1 MLRKLNSIVTLTVL
15 LCTAAI
21 AQTPMNLDSLL
32 QLLPKTKNDS
42 AKVLLY
48 INIGQQYEGAEPNT
62 AKQYYRMA
70 GTLAKK
76 INFPL
81 GVIKYITNYTYLLN
95 ANGLYDS
102 GLVLNLQSVELAKQI
117 HDSMYIAKTLFN
129 VGTSYK
135 LMDDYENA
143 VHYYEEGKKVFA
155 LIGVTGNEAQ
165 SNDILQGLYQ
175 QMHQFNKGIEYGEK
189 AVAKSRIDNDSS
201 WLCSSLN
208 NLGLNYLGAK
218 RYKKAQEVFEEGL
231 AIAIKTGNKTMQ
243 AALYLNL
250 ADVRF
255 EQGDMGELSKYY
267 YKVLELSAGLEQYE
281 NTVIALK
288 GLSFEYQYRR
298 DYVTAKKLADSAM
311 QIAKKYGYRVQQ
323 GKLYSHLSNLAYSMQ
338 DMKLAEQYAKMSGMI
353 QDSILNEAV
362 EKSVQDAETKYAT
375 RQKEEHIKRLED
387 EKRLQ
392 QLAIRQKNLLNIIL
406 VVTAVA
412 LVALALLIYRTYRNR
427 QRLQLQRIQE
437 LEKEKQLTA
446 TEAVL
451 KGEEKERLRLAKDLH
466 DGLGGMLSGI
476 KYSLSTMKGNL
487 YMSADNAL
495 AFERSIDM
503 LDSSIQEMRRIAHN
517 MMPEALVKFGLE
529 VALKDLC
536 HDINASGAIRV
547 DAAFLGMQVA
557 VIDHTTS
564 ITIYRIVQELLNN
577 SIKHAA
583 ARHAIVQLTKQ
594 HGQLTITVEDDGKGF
609 DTAILRQTRGA
620 GWSNIL
626 NRVEFLKGKLDVNAQ
641 PGKGTSVLIELNV

>member
-1 MLRKLNSIVTLTVL
+1 MLHKLTSIIILTAM
-15 LCTAAI
+15 LCTVGI
-21 AQTPMNLDSLL
+21 TQTPMNRDSLL
-32 QLLPKTKNDS
+32 QLLPKAKEDS
-42 AKVLLY
+42 AKALLY
-48 INIGQQYEGAEPNT
+48 INIGQQYEGAEPNV

-70 GTLAKK
+70 GELSRK

-102 GLVLNLQSVELAKQI
+102 GLALNLQSVELAKQL

-143 VHYYEEGKKVFA
+143 AHYYEEGKKMFA
-155 LIGVTGNEAQ
+155 LVGVTGNEAQ

-175 QMHQFNKGIEYGEK
+175 QMHQFKKGIEYGEK
-189 AVAKSRIDNDSS
+189 AVAKSRADKDSS
-201 WLCSSLN
+201 WLCSSLS
-208 NLGLNYLGAK
+208 NLGLNYIGAK
-218 RYKKAQEVFEEGL
+218 QYKKAQRVFEEAL
-231 AIAIKTGNKTMQ
+231 EIAIRTGNKIMQ
-243 AALYLNL
+243 TPLYLNV

-255 EQGDMGELSKYY
+255 EQGDMGDLSKYY
-267 YKVLELSAGLEQYE
+267 YKVLALSAELEQHE
-281 NTVIALK
+281 STVIALK
-288 GLSFEYQYRR
+288 GLSFEYQYHRQY
-298 DYVTAKKLADSAM
+298 DMAKKLADSALQM
-311 QIAKKYGYRVQQ
+311 AKKYGFRVEQ
-323 GKLYSHLSNLAYSMQ
+323 GKIYSHLSNLAYSMQ
-338 DMKLAEQYAKMSGMI
+338 DMKLGEQYARMSGMI

-362 EKSVQDAETKYAT
+362 EKGVQDAETKYAT

-392 QLAIRQKNLLNIIL
+392 QLDIRQKNLLNIIL
-406 VVTAVA
+406 VVTAIA
-412 LVALALLIYRTYRNR
+412 LVTLALLIYRTYRNR
-427 QRLQLQRIQE
+427 QRLQLQRIHE

-451 KGEEKERLRLAKDLH
+451 KGEEKERSRLAKDLH

-476 KYSLSTMKGNL
+476 KYSLNTMKGNL
-487 YMSADNAL
+487 YMTADNAQ

-529 VALKDLC
+529 AALKDLC
-536 HDINASGAIRV
+536 YDINASGAIMV
-547 DAAFLGMQVA
+547 DGEFLGMQGA
-557 VIDHTTS
+557 VIDQTTS

-583 ARHAIVQLTKQ
+583 ATHAIVQLTKQ
-594 HGQLTITVEDDGKGF
+594 DGQLTVTVEDDGKGF
-609 DTAILRQTRGA
+609 DTSILQKTRGA
-620 GWSNIL
+620 GWSNII

-641 PGKGTSVLIELNV
+641 QGKGTSVLIELNV

>member
-1 MLRKLNSIVTLTVL
+1 
-15 LCTAAI
+15 
-21 AQTPMNLDSLL
+21 MNRDSLL
-32 QLLPKTKNDS
+32 QLLPKAKDDS

-48 INIGQQYEGAEPNT
+48 INIGQQYEGAEPNVSR
-62 AKQYYRMA
+62 QYYRMA
-70 GTLAKK
+70 GVLAKK

-95 ANGLYDS
+95 ASGLYDS
-102 GLVLNLQSVELAKQI
+102 SLALNLQSVALARQI

-143 VHYYEEGKKVFA
+143 VQYYEEGKKIFN
-155 LIGVTGNEAQ
+155 LMGFTGNDAQ

-218 RYKKAQEVFEEGL
+218 QYKKAQKVFEEGL
-231 AIAIKTGNKTMQ
+231 EIAIRTDNKTMQ
-243 AALYLNL
+243 TALYLNV

-255 EQGDMGELSKYY
+255 EQGDMGNLDKYY
-267 YKVLELSAGLEQYE
+267 YKVLTLSKELEQYE
-281 NTVIALK
+281 NMVIALK
-288 GLSFEYQYRR
+288 GLSFEYQYHRQ
-298 DYVTAKKLADSAM
+298 YAMAKKLADSAL
-311 QIAKKYGYRVQQ
+311 QLARQYGYRMQQ

-338 DMKLAEQYAKMSGMI
+338 DMKLAEQYARMSGMI

-362 EKSVQDAETKYAT
+362 EKSAQDAETKYAT

-392 QLAIRQKNLLNIIL
+392 QLDIRQKNLLNVIL
-406 VVTAVA
+406 VVTAIA
-412 LVALALLIYRTYRNR
+412 LVTLALLIYRTYRNK
-427 QRLQLQRIQE
+427 QRLQLQRINE

-451 KGEEKERLRLAKDLH
+451 KGEEKERSRLAKDLH

-476 KYSLSTMKGNL
+476 KYSLNTMKGNM
-487 YMSADNAL
+487 YMTADNAQ

-529 VALKDLC
+529 AALKDLC

-547 DAAFLGMQVA
+547 DCEFLGMRGA
-557 VIDHTTS
+557 GIDQTTS

-583 ARHAIVQLTKQ
+583 ATQAIVQLTKQ
-594 HGQLTITVEDDGKGF
+594 GGQLTVTVEDNGKGF
-609 DTAILRQTRGA
+609 DTAILQKTRGA

-626 NRVEFLKGKLDVNAQ
+626 NRVEFLKGRLDVNAQ
-641 PGKGTSVLIELNV
+641 QGKGTSVLIELNV